1 MIKNGADITI
11 KNQKNL
17 SFIDLWQS
25 DKIKAIIDK
34 IKKTSGDDIWYA
46 DNLTGDMIQKEK
58 QKGNL
63 YLVKD
68 CIDAI
73 NIMVEEKLIDKNIN
87 KNGSKYQKSKI

>member
-1 MIKNGADITI
+1 
-11 KNQKNL
+11 
-17 SFIDLWQS
+17 
-25 DKIKAIIDK
+25 
-34 IKKTSGDDIWYA
+34 
-46 DNLTGDMIQKEK
+46 MIQKEK